1 MNRELQSSNIHIDFE
16 EYDLSNGLHV
26 ILHKDTTAP
35 LVAVSIMYHV
45 GSKNERPDMTG
56 FAHFFEHLL
65 FEGSENIPRGQF
77 FNIVQNA
84 GGTMNANTSN
94 DRTFYYELFPSN
106 HLETG
111 LWLESER
118 LLHAKVDETGIET
131 QRSVVKEER
140 RQRYDNRPYGT
151 LVEEGM
157 KRAFQKHPYNWSTIG
172 SMDHI
177 DAAKEDDYK
186 QFYETFYV
194 PNNAV
199 LCIAGDFETIKTKEL
214 ISKYFGSIPAGKKA
228 IYRPEMVEPDLEMEI
243 RDKIFDNVQLPAVVH
258 IYRIPGFAREDY
270 FAVKLLSD
278 LLSNGASSR
287 LHKAL
292 IDEQQKAVYIGSF
305 PFDLEHPG
313 VVLQFAI
320 GNMGVPVQELEDAM
334 DAEVTRIR
342 ETLMDEDE
350 FQKLMNQTETQLIS
364 EKASLLEIAEGLSTY
379 YTYFKDTELYNGQ
392 LEAFSKVT
400 REDIRAVAEKYFRK
414 ENRVALEW
422 LPVNH
427 LEIVEQ
433 TQA

>member
-1 MNRELQSSNIHIDFE
+1 MIKDTDTINDIIIPFE
-16 EYDLSNGLHV
+16 EYDLENGLHV
-26 ILHKDTTAP
+26 ILHRDNTAP
-35 LVAVSIMYHV
+35 LVAVSMMYHV
-45 GSKNERPDMTG
+45 GSKNENPEMTG

-118 LLHAKVDETGIET
+118 LLHAKVDQTGIET

-151 LVEEGM
+151 LVEECM
-157 KRAFQKHPYNWSTIG
+157 KRVFKSHPYNWSVIG

-177 DAAKEDDYK
+177 DAAQEHDYK
-186 QFYETFYV
+186 NFYDTYYV

-199 LCIAGDFETIKTKEL
+199 LCISGDFEITETKDL
-214 ISKYFGSIPAGKKA
+214 IYKYFGSVPRGENNVF
-228 IYRPEMVEPDLEMEI
+228 RPEMIEPDLESEL
-243 RDKIFDNVQLPAVVH
+243 RDTIFDNVQLPAVVH
-258 IYRIPGFAREDY
+258 IYRIPGFAQGDY

-278 LLSNGASSR
+278 MLSGGASSR

-292 IDEQQKAVYIGSF
+292 VDEQQKAVYTGSF

-320 GNMGVPVQELEDAM
+320 GNMGVSVDELENAM
-334 DAEVTRIR
+334 DDEVISIQNH
-342 ETLMDEDE
+342 LMDERE
-350 FQKLMNQTETQLIS
+350 YQKLMNQTETQLVY
-364 EKASLLEIAEGLSTY
+364 EKSSLLEIAEGLSTY
-379 YTYFKDTELYNGQ
+379 YTYFKNTSMYNEQ
-392 LEAFSKVT
+392 LQHFTAVT
-400 REDIRAVAEKYFRK
+400 REDIQKVAKKYFKK
-414 ENRVALEW
+414 ENRVALHW
-422 LPVNH
+422 LPKLTEEVT
-427 LEIVEQ
+427 I
-433 TQA
+433 

>member
-1 MNRELQSSNIHIDFE
+1 MIKYTDTINDIIIPFE
-16 EYDLSNGLHV
+16 EYDLENGLHV
-26 ILHKDTTAP
+26 ILHRDNTAP
-35 LVAVSIMYHV
+35 LVAVSMMYHV
-45 GSKNERPDMTG
+45 GSKNENPEMTG

-118 LLHAKVDETGIET
+118 LLHAKVDQTGIET

-157 KRAFQKHPYNWSTIG
+157 KRVFKSHPYNWSVIG

-177 DAAKEDDYK
+177 DAAQEHDYK
-186 QFYETFYV
+186 HFYDTYYV

-199 LCIAGDFETIKTKEL
+199 LCISGDFEVNETKEL
-214 ISKYFGSIPAGKKA
+214 IHKYFGLIPKGENEVF
-228 IYRPEMVEPDLEMEI
+228 RPDIIEPDLENEL
-243 RDKIFDNVQLPAVVH
+243 RDTIFDNVQLPAVVH
-258 IYRIPGFAREDY
+258 IYRIPGYAIGDY

-278 LLSNGASSR
+278 MLSGGASSR

-292 IDEQQKAVYIGSF
+292 VDEQQKAVYTGSF

-320 GNMGVPVQELEDAM
+320 GNMGISVDELEKAM
-334 DAEVTRIR
+334 DDEVISIQNQ
-342 ETLMDEDE
+342 LMDERE
-350 FQKLMNQTETQLIS
+350 FQKLMNQTETQLVY
-364 EKASLLEIAEGLSTY
+364 EKSSLLEIAEGLSTH
-379 YTYFKDTELYNGQ
+379 YTYFKNTSMYNEQ
-392 LEAFSKVT
+392 LQHFTAVT
-400 REDIRAVAEKYFRK
+400 REDIQKVAKKYFKK
-414 ENRVALEW
+414 ENRVALHW
-422 LPVNH
+422 LPK
-427 LEIVEQ
+427 LEEETAI
-433 TQA
+433 

>member
-1 MNRELQSSNIHIDFE
+1 MDQHNNVSDIVIPFE
-16 EYDLSNGLHV
+16 EYDLDNGLHV
-26 ILHKDTTAP
+26 ILHNDSTAP
-35 LVAVSIMYHV
+35 LVAVSVMYHV
-45 GSKNERPDMTG
+45 GSKNENPQMTG

-65 FEGSENIPRGQF
+65 FEGSVNIPRGQF

-118 LLHAKVDETGIET
+118 MLHAKVDLKGIET

-157 KRAFQKHPYNWSTIG
+157 KRAFTKHPYNWSVIG

-177 DAAKEDDYK
+177 DAAGEEDYK
-186 QFYETFYV
+186 NFYETYYV
-194 PNNAV
+194 PDNAV
-199 LCIAGDFETIKTKEL
+199 LCIAGDFNTVNTKDL
-214 ISKYFGSIPAGKKA
+214 ILKYFGDIPRGNTL
-228 IYRPEMVEPDLEMEI
+228 IQRPDINEPDLKQEI
-243 RDKIFDNVQLPAVVH
+243 RDVLYDNVQLPAVIH
-258 IYRIPGFAREDY
+258 LYRIPAFAGEDY

-287 LHKAL
+287 LHKSL
-292 IDEQQKAVYIGSF
+292 VDEQQKAVYTGSF

-320 GNMGVPVQELEDAM
+320 GNMGIDVQDLESAM
-334 DAEVTRIR
+334 DLEVSKIK
-342 ETLMDEDE
+342 EDLMDLEE
-350 FQKLMNQTETQLIS
+350 FQKLMNQTETQLIN
-364 EKASLLEIAEGLSTY
+364 EKSSLLDIAEGLSTY
-379 YTYFKDTELYNGQ
+379 YTYFSNTNMYNEQ
-392 LEAFSKVT
+392 LSSFLNLT
-400 REDIRAVAEKYFRK
+400 REDIRNAAIKYFDQN
-414 ENRVALEW
+414 NRVSLHW
-422 LPVNH
+422 LPKSMELSEN
-427 LEIVEQ
+427 
-433 TQA
+433 